1 MTLEEAIA
9 WCRER
14 LLSINF
20 TTPDDKDFPSVSI
33 MNKHGIVDEILGEG
47 NSIEEAVQDAI
58 NNGNDG
64 KPKKQGMFVPG
75 FMADMLRNVDL

>member
-33 MNKHGIVDEILGEG
+33 WNKHGVLDEILGEG
-47 NSIEEAVQDAI
+47 NSVEEAVQDAI
-58 NNGNDG
+58 KNGNDG
-64 KPKKQGMFVPG
+64 KPKKQGVFVPG
-75 FMADMLRNVDL
+75 FLANLMRDTK